1 MRRVRVRRREG
12 ERGMKIAPLAARCAC
27 GRTGPAALA
36 PLFRDN
42 IRATTMTTAATPPT
56 AAMELHTT
64 VMIIT
69 CTAYTAQEKF
79 LFSTLNK
86 KNRYVLKSSRCAPSS
101 LIPTHLCFSSLL
113 LSSQNAAA
121 ARTGEGVVCV
131 RGCNGRC
138 AVR

>member
-12 ERGMKIAPLAARCAC
+12 ERRMKIAPLAARCACGPHARCAC

-64 VMIIT
+64 AMIISVRHT
-69 CTAYTAQEKF
+69 RVTVGGSEV
-79 LFSTLNK
+79 LTLHS
-86 KNRYVLKSSRCAPSS
+86 YSV
-101 LIPTHLCFSSLL
+101 H
-113 LSSQNAAA
+113 
-121 ARTGEGVVCV
+121 
-131 RGCNGRC
+131 RGRENYYK
-138 AVR
+138 

>member
-64 VMIIT
+64 AMIISVRHT
-69 CTAYTAQEKF
+69 RVTVGGSEV
-79 LFSTLNK
+79 LTLHS
-86 KNRYVLKSSRCAPSS
+86 YSV
-101 LIPTHLCFSSLL
+101 H
-113 LSSQNAAA
+113 
-121 ARTGEGVVCV
+121 
-131 RGCNGRC
+131 RGRENYYK
-138 AVR
+138 